1 MPIQSS
7 FPSWDSLPDFG
18 LYMDQLL
25 LFTQRCV
32 PGELTAGM
40 VNSYVKAGLMDRP
53 KGKKYS
59 RAALAQLLMIAS
71 LKQALPLDGLR
82 RLLHPCDGESAG
94 ETKDMKSTKSPENVP
109 GTSARALYEQFLSA
123 WDRSAAALPGQEE
136 VSALDFCVMAAAY
149 QQLCRQ
155 KLGEESGEKTVQD
168 KA

>member
-1 MPIQSS
+1 MPIFSS

-40 VNSYVKAGLMDRP
+40 VNSYVKAGIMDRP

-71 LKQALPLDGLR
+71 LKQVLPLDSLR
-82 RLLHPCDGESAG
+82 RLLHPAQD
-94 ETKDMKSTKSPENVP
+94 VP
-109 GTSARALYEQFLSA
+109 TEDLYTRFLA
-123 WDRSAAALPGQEE
+123 ACERSEAALAGRTEA
-136 VSALDFCVMAAAY
+136 SALDLCVEAAAY
-149 QQLCRQ
+149 EQLCRR
-155 KLGEESGEKTVQD
+155 KIESDEENG
-168 KA
+168 

>member
-1 MPIQSS
+1 MSEPIVSL
-7 FPSWDSLPDFG
+7 PSWDSLPDFG

-82 RLLHPCDGESAG
+82 RLLHPAPD
-94 ETKDMKSTKSPENVP
+94 VP
-109 GTSARALYEQFLSA
+109 AEALYARFL
-123 WDRSAAALPGQEE
+123 AACERAEADLAGRADA
-136 VSALDFCVMAAAY
+136 SALDLCVEAAACG
-149 QQLCRQ
+149 QLCRW
-155 KLGEESGEKTVQD
+155 KLEADEENR
-168 KA
+168 

>member
-1 MPIQSS
+1 MPVFSS
-7 FPSWDSLPDFG
+7 FPAWDSLPDFG

-82 RLLHPCDGESAG
+82 RLLHPAPD
-94 ETKDMKSTKSPENVP
+94 VP
-109 GTSARALYEQFLSA
+109 AEALYARFL
-123 WDRSAAALPGQEE
+123 AACERAEADLAGRADA
-136 VSALDFCVMAAAY
+136 SALDLCVEAAACG
-149 QQLCRQ
+149 QLCRR
-155 KLGEESGEKTVQD
+155 KLEADEENTLESAAGSTNK
-168 KA
+168 